1 MSTSKFFSFNHL
13 IFYQYRDHNANKNR
27 TLIFGLFKRK
37 IILTNRLQRP
47 KNPLT
52 EALTVLIYHFK
63 YTNLTYINPFRTK

>member
-27 TLIFGLFKRK
+27 TLIFALFKRK
-37 IILTNRLQRP
+37 IILTNRLQPP

-52 EALTVLIYHFK
+52 KAFSTLIHHFQ
-63 YTNLTYINPFRTK
+63 YTNLTYIYSFITK

>member
-37 IILTNRLQRP
+37 IILTKSLQCS

-52 EALTVLIYHFK
+52 DALTTLIHRFQ

>member
-37 IILTNRLQRP
+37 IIFTNSLQRP
-47 KNPLT
+47 KNSLT
-52 EALTVLIYHFK
+52 QVFPALIHHFQ

>member
-37 IILTNRLQRP
+37 IILTKSLQCS

-52 EALTVLIYHFK
+52 ETLTTLIHRFQ